1 MPVLKV
7 HASMCEIERMVQA
20 EEIRSAFVKRLK
32 ESLAR
37 AGIAEWGAGVRLAK
51 VTGTTPKAASK
62 WLNGESM
69 PGRANMT
76 AIASDLGVRVEWLQF
91 GTGEMKSYAG
101 VPAGGDHQGPDEN
114 GSPSE
119 REYTLIPQYTAKA
132 AAGNGYHNDHIE
144 LTGGLVFR
152 RDWLNRMALKE
163 GHLCVIYAEGNS
175 MEPTISD
182 GDVLL
187 IDMASTE
194 PRNGKVYAIQR
205 ADGSVSVKRLAQS
218 FSGGWVIRSDNPDK
232 TLYPDEPISAN
243 DLQQI
248 EIIGRSVWGGGG
260 M

>member
-51 VTGTTPKAASK
+51 TAGTTPKAASK

-69 PGRANMT
+69 PGRSNMA

-91 GTGEMKSYAG
+91 GTGEASFAP
-101 VPAGGDHQGPDEN
+101 VRAEGGDHDGPSEN
-114 GSPSE
+114 GSPSK
-119 REYTLIPQYTAKA
+119 RDYALIPQYTAKA
-132 AAGNGYHNDHIE
+132 SAGNGYHNDHVE
-144 LTGGLVFR
+144 LTEGLVFK
-152 RDWLNRMALKE
+152 RDWLDRMALKE
-163 GHLCVIYAEGNS
+163 DRLCVIYAEGYS
-175 MEPTISD
+175 MDPTISD

-187 IDMASTE
+187 IDRASTE

-205 ADGSVSVKRLAQS
+205 PDGSVSVKRLVQS